1 MTNEAKVTCLIARR
15 NLLAARDPS
24 GNANIIRKIE
34 RQIRKYST
42 KE

>member
-1 MTNEAKVTCLIARR
+1 MTNENKVTYLIARR
-15 NLLAARDPS
+15 NLLAARDS
-24 GNANIIRKIE
+24 VGNANIIRKIE